1 MAPLLNKAEIEA
13 QVRLLSGWEVQGKT
27 LQSVRKFRD
36 FVEAIAFVNK
46 LVEPAEAIDHHPD
59 LEISYNKVTVTLTT
73 HDSGGL
79 TQKDFDLA
87 QQIAQI

>member
-13 QVRLLSGWEVQGKT
+13 QVHLLSGWEVQGKT

-46 LVEPAEAIDHHPD
+46 SIKL
-59 LEISYNKVTVTLTT
+59 LL
-73 HDSGGL
+73 
-79 TQKDFDLA
+79 
-87 QQIAQI
+87 